1 MNAALLS
8 DGASAGPQQDAED
21 VPWIVGTRLRP
32 GEQITRSTL
41 WGIMTAVAAGLHLLI
56 AAVGMFQVIFGS
68 IGAFYGLLPFWG
80 ILSLLVLAGIIM
92 CFVKRGSFNR
102 WMAIIAAGTLVISNP
117 VGPMA
122 IVEMILL

>member
-8 DGASAGPQQDAED
+8 DGASAGPQQDAQD

-32 GEQITRSTL
+32 GEEIKRSTL

-56 AAVGMFQVIFGS
+56 AAVGMFQMIFLS
-68 IGAFYGLLPFWG
+68 IDAFYAILPFWG
-80 ILSLLVLAGIIM
+80 ILSLLVLAGVIM
-92 CFVKRGSFNR
+92 CFVQRGSFNR